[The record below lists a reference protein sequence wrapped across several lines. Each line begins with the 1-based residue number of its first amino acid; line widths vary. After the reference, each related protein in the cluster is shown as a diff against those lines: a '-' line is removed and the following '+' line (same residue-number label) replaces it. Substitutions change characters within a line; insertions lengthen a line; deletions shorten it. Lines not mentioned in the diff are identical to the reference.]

1 MLRAL
6 NRLKILKHQGI
17 NFFSWLV
24 WTVFYYLSFL
34 FLSFYQ
40 QTAEN
45 YTRVI
50 SGTANLMLTQNTHPV
65 QLWQTVPISVFIYST
80 WWFMLTIWLAKR
92 LTPWDGLPWPSYFP
106 YSLDA
111 MPCNFLVVY
120 CIHNSLLSRHYLLS
134 YSSVLTQNM
143 PQHFMFEGIYLPLT
157 LPVRL

>member
-50 SGTANLMLTQNTHPV
+50 SGTANLMLTQNTRPV

-80 WWFMLTIWLAKR
+80 WWFMLMIWLAKR

-111 MPCNFLVVY
+111 MPCSFLVVY
-120 CIHNSLLSRHYLLS
+120 CIHNLCFPDIICFRILLYSLKTCLNISCLKVFICLLLSL
-134 YSSVLTQNM
+134 
-143 PQHFMFEGIYLPLT
+143 
-157 LPVRL
+157 